1 MHYDVAEVDR
11 NVLCGAIIDSAVR
24 ESIFVYHYRN
34 MTVEAPE
41 KLTEGGFQFYAC
53 T

>member
-11 NVLCGAIIDSAVR
+11 NVPCGTIIDSAVG
-24 ESIFVYHYRN
+24 ESMFVYHYRN